1 MWMIAMAVA
10 YFGGIIALA
19 HIQDK
24 RWDKKYGEHLPNY
37 DIEDDHIYI
46 RHEPYNRYENN
57 DY

>member
-1 MWMIAMAVA
+1 MIAMAVA